1 MIQIT
6 RRAIDNASV
15 AGQNPS
21 TYSSDIALHLNERFL
36 ELGYLDNLEEI
47 IRFSHKA
54 IDDILERL
62 SDRFE
67 RAGLLSHMTKA
78 LEANWEVLDNIPK
91 DHPQMALCL
100 NGVMA
105 QLGAR
110 YLRVGALRDLGEC
123 IQIG

>member
-1 MIQIT
+1 MYNLQFLQKENLTDLNKMIQIT

-54 IDDILERL
+54 IDDIPERL
-62 SDRFE
+62 SDRF
-67 RAGLLSHMTKA
+67 
-78 LEANWEVLDNIPK
+78 
-91 DHPQMALCL
+91 
-100 NGVMA
+100 
-105 QLGAR
+105 
-110 YLRVGALRDLGEC
+110 
-123 IQIG
+123 